1 FRKELKN
8 MALTG
13 DHLIEFGRLKERE
26 RAEKEL
32 NEMKLERDAATQ
44 KLEDALDTIV
54 SLKKSIA
61 LLESEL
67 AKSQK

>member
-1 FRKELKN
+1 

-32 NEMKLERDAATQ
+32 NEMKQERDAATQ
-44 KLEDALDTIV
+44 KLEEAFNTID